1 MLVSVPSLHHSSTPF
16 FSFVSQHLLQGSIF
30 SERLGPAE
38 VFFEI
43 GAGFDQILNHV
54 IDSFVRHERGGFEQ
68 ARIGLDGFFRDG
80 RIFFAHPFRKRFL
93 GKARVFFDQVNSR
106 HVGAQEIRAWF
117 WARALINARLLV
129 THDDG

>member
-1 MLVSVPSLHHSSTPF
+1 MEAIGRKGFGVTGVLVSVPSLHHSSTPF

-54 IDSFVRHERGGFEQ
+54 LDSFVGHE
-68 ARIGLDGFFRDG
+68 
-80 RIFFAHPFRKRFL
+80 
-93 GKARVFFDQVNSR
+93 
-106 HVGAQEIRAWF
+106 GAALNRRA
-117 WARALINARLLV
+117 
-129 THDDG
+129 